1 MLENGGSMY
10 KPHRCFITVLT
21 GGFDDNRNP
30 IQSNSQLI
38 EIDSCFLDQNLP
50 NTPIFSQ
57 DGQKV
62 QDASGVLFLN
72 KDSLDLKTISVGSEI
87 SVFVKESDV
96 LLFKGEIKSFS
107 EDLFHIRLWV

>member
-1 MLENGGSMY
+1 MPENGGNMY

-21 GGFDDNRNP
+21 GGFDEYRNP
-30 IQSNSQLI
+30 IPSSSQTI

-62 QDASGVLFLN
+62 KEASGVLFLN
-72 KDSLDLKTISVGSEI
+72 KDSIDLNLISVGNEI